1 MGEKRKHRGQIGQI
15 SHILH
20 IKDSMCLLHIRLQ
33 LFTLTPIFFY
43 YITHA
48 RLLQFS
54 PPSIPDI
61 LCPSRASRG
70 SVIHVFLVLLLI
82 CQPLFNYKKGCEKS
96 ICSIALI
103 QGHLVAS
110 GTS

>member
-1 MGEKRKHRGQIGQI
+1 MKDMSGID
-15 SHILH
+15 IL
-20 IKDSMCLLHIRLQ
+20 IRLQ

-43 YITHA
+43 YITHV

-70 SVIHVFLVLLLI
+70 PAIHVFLVL
-82 CQPLFNYKKGCEKS
+82 
-96 ICSIALI
+96 
-103 QGHLVAS
+103 
-110 GTS
+110 